1 MLADLKT
8 THYAGTLANFKK
20 YLSGIR
26 NASPR
31 TIQSYSDDLVPY
43 LRMLEDDGMTQLSG
57 VTRETIRRFALKLYE
72 HGYSRASIARKLSA
86 LRTFYRYLENE
97 GIASADI
104 VRRIP
109 SPKQGR
115 RLPDFL
121 TIEQAAHLLETPDP
135 GTPAGLRDRAI
146 LEFFYGAGLR
156 VSELASLKAEDLD
169 LEGRQA
175 RVWGKGSKQRLAFFG
190 DACRNALQDYLGS
203 GRPRLLGS
211 HTSDALFLNARGG
224 PLTTRGMQFIL
235 NKCATLAGLQNVHP
249 HTLRHSFATHLLDG
263 GADLRAVQELLGHA
277 RLTTTQIY
285 THVTQT
291 QARKV
296 YEKAHPGMKRGIAS

>member
-1 MLADLKT
+1 MPDDLKMT
-8 THYAGTLANFKK
+8 TFATTLTDFQK

-43 LRMLEDDGMTQLSG
+43 LRMLDEDG
-57 VTRETIRRFALKLYE
+57 VTRLADVSREDIRRFALKLYE

-115 RLPDFL
+115 KLPDFL
-121 TIEQAAHLLETPDP
+121 TIEQAAHLLDTPDP
-135 GTPAGLRDRAI
+135 TTPAGLRDRAI
-146 LEFFYGAGLR
+146 LELFYGAGLR
-156 VSELASLKAEDLD
+156 VSELASLKQADLD
-169 LEGRQA
+169 MDQREA
-175 RVWGKGSKQRLAFFG
+175 RVWGKGAKQRLAFFG
-190 DACRNALQDYLGS
+190 DTCKGALSDYLIHA
-203 GRPRLLGS
+203 RPRLLGN
-211 HTSDALFLNARGG
+211 HKTEALFLNARGG
-224 PLTTRGMQFIL
+224 PLTTRGIQFIL
-235 NKCATLAGLQNVHP
+235 NKCAVLAGLQNVHP

-296 YEKAHPGMKRGIAS
+296 YERAHPGMRRGLSA